1 MSSASSPPPPSLTTI
16 DALLGLV
23 DFLASPQNVARVKE
37 LQSAE
42 VAAKAAEDAAKKQS
56 DRTIELMKDHRE
68 NVAAHEKAV
77 AQLQADQVAL
87 KKQQDQLARK
97 LAKMKEAEAL

>member
-1 MSSASSPPPPSLTTI
+1 
-16 DALLGLV
+16 
-23 DFLASPQNVARVKE
+23 
-37 LQSAE
+37 
-42 VAAKAAEDAAKKQS
+42 
-56 DRTIELMKDHRE
+56 MKDHRE

-77 AQLQADQVAL
+77 AQLQADQAAL